1 VVLRLWERE
10 FQKRQQQEVHAKA
23 RREETTSSSKRGIM
37 VEMLETPR
45 VLAMKKTAEKFPA
58 RVTRPGG

>member
-1 VVLRLWERE
+1 LWERE
-10 FQKRQQQEVHAKA
+10 YQNRQQQEVDAKA

-45 VLAMKKTAEKFPA
+45 VLAMKKTAENFPP
-58 RVTRPGG
+58 RVTRPGA